1 MAILEG
7 GVEDAEVRERELRV
21 AQLQLLEEGKPLAL
35 RLKACQRDG
44 ERALW

>member
-7 GVEDAEVRERELRV
+7 RGEDAEVGERDLRV

-35 RLKACQRDG
+35 RLKTSYWDG
-44 ERALW
+44 E